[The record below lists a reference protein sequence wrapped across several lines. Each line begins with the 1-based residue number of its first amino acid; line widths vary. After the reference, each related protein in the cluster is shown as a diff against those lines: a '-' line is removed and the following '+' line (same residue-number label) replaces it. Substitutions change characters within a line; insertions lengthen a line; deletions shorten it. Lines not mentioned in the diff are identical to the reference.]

1 MPDRSQCHDQ
11 LHLLLSEEL
20 QCAVRLESLLTA
32 EGEALTGR
40 DIEPVE
46 RLVRDKQTLLQEFEA
61 LEARRHELVAAAGF
75 APDRAG
81 LEACI
86 AHCDSRGRLAHI
98 WSELMARI
106 RRCQHLNR
114 RNGAVVDISRRH
126 VQQTL
131 TLLRGQSPATPLYS
145 PAGSTTGTGIPG
157 RTLAKA

>member
-1 MPDRSQCHDQ
+1 
-11 LHLLLSEEL
+11 
-20 QCAVRLESLLTA
+20 
-32 EGEALTGR
+32 
-40 DIEPVE
+40 
-46 RLVRDKQTLLQEFEA
+46 
-61 LEARRHELVAAAGF
+61 
-75 APDRAG
+75 
-81 LEACI
+81 
-86 AHCDSRGRLAHI
+86 
-98 WSELMARI
+98 MARI